1 MEQLKE
7 FKTEI
12 FRAMAHPTR
21 VHILDTLRKGEHSV
35 MELCEHIGL
44 QHSNISQQLSILRN
58 RNLVSTRKDGNIVYY
73 SIKDKAVFKLLD
85 VTKEIIE
92 NQFQNLQ
99 TQFKQGKNA
108 LAAVFISAI
117 ETMTYLAET
126 MEVVPLELCS

>member
-1 MEQLKE
+1 MLMEQLKE

-35 MELCEHIGL
+35 MELCDHIGL

-99 TQFKQGKNA
+99 TKFKQGKTVLS
-108 LAAVFISAI
+108 LAILIGSLI
-117 ETMTYLAET
+117 
-126 MEVVPLELCS
+126 